1 MSSTATHIRHY
12 IVHSMWTRIGS
23 AGKYGKWADAHG
35 GKNYLTIVLGR
46 WRVEYVQQQKGVQAI
61 TTHII
66 HIYIQTRRKMY
77 ARGQEEWQR
86 THSKTVKQQQ
96 IWMWPILQGTQDLA
110 CQVLIL
116 TLFIVDFHL
125 FPLLLWLLCTSL
137 DRMVFGGKNALKWLV
152 WCVCNG
158 QSGESSQSYSK
169 K

>member
-1 MSSTATHIRHY
+1 MSINEFHCHAHKTLHRTFDVNAN
-12 IVHSMWTRIGS
+12 RIG
-23 AGKYGKWADAHG
+23 GKIRQMSRCTRWKKH
-35 GKNYLTIVLGR
+35 YLTIVLGR
-46 WRVEYVQQQKGVQAI
+46 RRVKYVQQQKGVQAI

-110 CQVLIL
+110 CEVLIL

-152 WCVCNG
+152 
-158 QSGESSQSYSK
+158 
-169 K
+169 